1 MITTHL
7 YFFFPQIG
15 DGGVTPTVVQ
25 PFSGAG
31 QGLGGQSGWDGYGEE
46 ELKAERRRLFRERAE
61 AKERLELFETR
72 QQQLKLEHDAQRKI
86 KRQARAKREAEALA
100 YRQAMAGVLQSIDRL
115 QAEVDGYASQLIQL
129 DMLLAAAESEIG
141 LRLEFEQQNM
151 NALALLL
158 LS

>member
-1 MITTHL
+1 MITTHI

-15 DGGVTPTVVQ
+15 SGSTPTVTQ

-31 QGLGGQSGWDGYGEE
+31 QGLGWDNYGEE
-46 ELKAERRRLFRERAE
+46 ELKAERRKLFRERAE
-61 AKERLELFETR
+61 AKDRLELFEKR
-72 QQQLKLEHDAQRKI
+72 QAQIKLEHDAQRKI

-115 QAEVDGYASQLIQL
+115 NIEVEGYASQLMQL

-141 LRLEFEQQNM
+141 LRIEFERQNM